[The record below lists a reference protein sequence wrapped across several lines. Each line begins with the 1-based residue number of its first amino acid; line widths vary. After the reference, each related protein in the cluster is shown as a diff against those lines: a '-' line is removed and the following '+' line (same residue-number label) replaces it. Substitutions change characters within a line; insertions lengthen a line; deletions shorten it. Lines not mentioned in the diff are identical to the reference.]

1 METVLLAGGAGYI
14 GSHVAKYLKRSGHL
28 PVAYDNL
35 SRGHREAVKWG
46 PLEQGSIGDKRAV
59 LAVLEKYRPSTVI
72 HFAAFA
78 YVGESVAKPA
88 EYYANNVSQTLVF
101 LEALVEAG
109 VKNVVFS
116 STCAIYGV
124 PSRIPIVEEEPA
136 NPINPYG
143 RGKLMVE
150 HILSDFETAY
160 GLKSVCLRYFN
171 AAGADPEG
179 ETGEHHDPE
188 THLIPIVLETALGK
202 RPAVPV
208 LGTDY
213 PTPDGTCVRDYIHVM
228 DLAQAHVQAM
238 DHLLAGKPSLR
249 LNLGNGNGYSV
260 LEVIEKAR
268 AITGRPIA
276 ADLLPRRAGDPPAL
290 VGSAEKARE
299 ILGWKPQFGSLDS
312 ILGTAWEWHRKRG

>member
-1 METVLLAGGAGYI
+1 
-14 GSHVAKYLKRSGHL
+14 
-28 PVAYDNL
+28 
-35 SRGHREAVKWG
+35 
-46 PLEQGSIGDKRAV
+46 
-59 LAVLEKYRPSTVI
+59 
-72 HFAAFA
+72 
-78 YVGESVAKPA
+78 VAKPA
-88 EYYANNVSQTLVF
+88 EYYANNVAETLVF
-101 LEALVEAG
+101 LDALVKAG
-109 VKNVVFS
+109 VSNVVFS

-124 PSRIPIVEEEPA
+124 PSRIPIVEAEPK

-150 HILSDFETAY
+150 QILEDFDTAY

-208 LGTDY
+208 LGNDY

-238 DHLLAGKPSLR
+238 EHLSAGKPSLR

-268 AITGRPIA
+268 AITGRKIA
-276 ADLLPRRAGDPPAL
+276 ADFQPRRAGDPPIL
-290 VGSAEKARE
+290 VGSADKARE
-299 ILGWKPQFGSLDS
+299 ILGWRPKFGSLES